1 MAPAVRRS
9 PFIPRQAT
17 PIMRKNLLSHVK
29 RVVVKV
35 GSGVLS
41 NGDGLDRRAIEQLSR
56 DLIELRKRGYEVAL
70 VSSGAVAAGK
80 RDLGIVGRPRTIPLK
95 QAAAAIGQSRLI
107 SFYEEAFHRHDHK
120 VAQVLLT
127 RDDLANRRRYLNAR
141 NTLMTLLDY
150 NVLPIINEND
160 TVVVDEIRFGDND
173 NLSAMVT
180 NLIEANLLVILS
192 DVDGLYD
199 RDPRDNPEARLLHE
213 VPRITAEIEAMAG
226 GSGSDVGTGGM
237 ATKVRAAKRAA
248 LYGVGTV
255 ILNGREAGMLGRLF
269 DGEPV
274 GTYFLPA
281 SNRMAAKK
289 HWIAFTKKPRG
300 KLLLD
305 SGAVTAIVERGKSLL
320 PSGIRGVE
328 GGFDRGDAVRL
339 CDPDGEE
346 FAKGVIN
353 YSLAE
358 LLRIMGKKTSE
369 IETILGY
376 KYGDEV
382 VHRDNLVLKDQ
393 SPTQTEES

>member
-1 MAPAVRRS
+1 
-9 PFIPRQAT
+9 
-17 PIMRKNLLSHVK
+17 MRNLVFSHVK

-35 GSGVLS
+35 GSGVVS
-41 NGDGLDRRAIEQLSR
+41 DANGLDLPVLRAISSE
-56 DLIELRKRGYEVAL
+56 ICALRQRGYEVIL

-80 RDLGIVGRPRTIPLK
+80 GDLGIVGRPRTIPLK
-95 QAAAAIGQSRLI
+95 QAAAAIGQSRLMGA
-107 SFYEEAFHRHDHK
+107 YKEAFLVHGRK

-141 NTLMTLLDY
+141 NTLMTLLEY
-150 NVLPIINEND
+150 NITAIINEND

-180 NLIEANLLVILS
+180 NLTEAHLLVILS

-199 RDPRDNPEARLLHE
+199 RDPREDAGAQLIPVVE
-213 VPRITAEIEAMAG
+213 RITPEIEAMAG
-226 GSGSDVGTGGM
+226 NGVTQLGTGGM
-237 ATKVRAAKRAA
+237 ATKLKAAKRAT

-255 ILNGREAGMLGRLF
+255 IVNGRTPQVLSRLF
-269 DGEPV
+269 DGEEI

-281 SNRMAAKK
+281 RDRMAAKK

-300 KLLLD
+300 KPLLD
-305 SGAVTAIVERGKSLL
+305 DGARRALVEGGKSLL
-320 PSGIRGVE
+320 PSGIKGVD

-339 CDPDGEE
+339 CDLDGVE

-369 IETILGY
+369 IEAVLGY

-382 VHRDNLVLKDQ
+382 VHRDNLVLKK
-393 SPTQTEES
+393 